1 MNDDGNKQR
10 EDGKAP
16 LSQPFTVYDFTIE
29 QMAFIRSLQESYRM
43 TRQEM
48 MQAIQYYLGQ
58 ETDPETGE
66 MMNSAIAILDSMSDS
81 DYEDYNFE
89 VDFDEIRE

>member
-10 EDGKAP
+10 EGGKEP
-16 LSQPFTVYDFTIE
+16 ISQPFTVYDFTIE

-58 ETDPETGE
+58 ETDPEIGE